1 MGTPTIERPEEH
13 FFVNTYRGTGT
24 GQRVGNFIPF
34 TDSGTIDK
42 SVVINHNTAQAR
54 LGRTPGSNGSGT
66 TLSFSCWV
74 KRGLTG
80 GTIRQILISNNYSS
94 VGEALEFT
102 TGDQLYY
109 YCIKSSPGSYDWSYQ
124 TSRTFEDTSKWYHI
138 MVVRDTTDSTQADR
152 VKIYVDGERV
162 TTWASTPTQSGSN
175 KTGYWNQ
182 TDFENT
188 LGNTNNA
195 SYVRGLGYLAEV
207 NMVDGTVLTP
217 DTFGQTD
224 TSTGRWI
231 PKTLSGIT
239 YGSQGYR
246 LTFANTAG
254 LTIGDDT
261 SGNTNDFTVTNLDG
275 NDVTTDSPTQNH
287 ATLHNVIKNTY
298 IQTSEGNLKAAQT
311 GGSQGNVI
319 ASNMPLS
326 SGKYYCEVT
335 ITVAGPTL
343 FLIGVGNESDYR
355 DHYTQDN
362 PLSKIEG
369 AYIRSD
375 TGQGYTAIGDV
386 GTYSPGTYGSSF
398 TTSNVIG
405 FAIDADKGAVWF
417 SKDGNWMNSATASEI
432 ANSDVS
438 KALRF
443 GIKGPLVPLQYTH
456 NGTTLDYNFGQKT
469 FAYTPPTG
477 YKSMQQDNLPE
488 TGKGITG
495 LTWIKDRDN
504 TYSHG
509 LRDSSRGRHKD
520 LFSNLTQAEVT
531 NTDGV
536 QKFLKGG
543 IEIEDLLG
551 LNKSGSSIVSWNW
564 VANGGTTSANTDG
577 SGATIASTIQANQTA
592 GFSIVRY
599 TGDGG
604 NAARKVAHGLSQA
617 PDWILLKFVD
627 TTAHWSIYHKSLG
640 NTKRLK
646 FTTDTPQ
653 TDSTLWNDTS
663 PTSTVFSVGSS
674 YNQSSAYDYIAY
686 CWHSIPGFSK
696 FGSYEGNANS
706 SGPFINLGFKPAWLM
721 IKNIDRSVDWIIID
735 SKRDPFNDGVSKL
748 LKPNVADA
756 ESEAN
761 NQGIDLLSNGFK
773 IKQSSS
779 NAFNANDETHVYMA
793 FAEHPFIGDGT
804 NPVPAR

>member
-1 MGTPTIERPEEH
+1 MGTPTIVKPEEH
-13 FFVNTYRGTGT
+13 FFVNKYEGTGT
-24 GQRVGNFIPF
+24 GQRVGNFVPF

-42 SVVINHNTAQAR
+42 SVIINHNTAQAR
-54 LGRTPGSNGSGT
+54 LGRTPGSNGNDT

-74 KRGLTG
+74 KRGVTG
-80 GTIRQILISNNYSS
+80 GTIRQILICNNYSS

-152 VKIYVDGERV
+152 IKIYVDGERV
-162 TTWASTPTQSGSN
+162 TTWNSTPTQAGSN

-182 TDFENT
+182 TTFENT
-188 LGNTNNA
+188 LGNTNQA
-195 SYVRGLGYLAEV
+195 SIVRGLGYLAEV
-207 NMVDGTVLTP
+207 NMVDGAALTP

-224 TSTGRWI
+224 TSTGRWV

-261 SGNTNDFTVTNLDG
+261 SGNGNDFTVTNLDG

-311 GGSQGNVI
+311 GGSQGNSI

-326 SGKYYCEVT
+326 SGKYYCEIT
-335 ITVAGPTL
+335 ITTAGPTL
-343 FLIGVGNESDYR
+343 FLIGVGKESDYR

-362 PLSKIEG
+362 PLQKIEG

-375 TGQGYTAIGDV
+375 TGQGYTTVGDV

-398 TTSNVIG
+398 TTNDVIG

-417 SKDGNWMNSATASEI
+417 SKNGTWMNSATASEI

-443 GIKGPLVPLQYTH
+443 GMPGPLVPLQYTH
-456 NGTTLDYNFGQKT
+456 NGTTLTYNFGQKT

-477 YKSMQQDNLPE
+477 YNAMQQDNLPE
-488 TGKGITG
+488 TGKGIPD
-495 LTWIKDRDN
+495 LFWVKNRDA
-504 TYSHG
+504 TDHPQLY
-509 LRDSSRGRHKD
+509 DSSRGVRK
-520 LFSNLTQAEVT
+520 NLQSSQMSISQDIP
-531 NTDGV
+531 DGV

-543 IEIEDLLG
+543 VSIEDDA
-551 LNKSGSSIVSWNW
+551 SINSVNESYICWNW

-577 SGATIASTIQANQTA
+577 SGATQASSIQANQTA
-592 GFSIVRY
+592 GFSIV
-599 TGDGG
+599 TGKYFDGSL
-604 NAARKVAHGLSQA
+604 AHGLSQT
-617 PDWILLKFVD
+617 PEFIIYKEISPNNNNWFVWHKD
-627 TTAHWSIYHKSLG
+627 LTSVNYYLTLNLTNAQTNYSSNLWGSI
-640 NTKRLK
+640 
-646 FTTDTPQ
+646 
-653 TDSTLWNDTS
+653 
-663 PTSTVFSVGSS
+663 TSTTFAK
-674 YNQSSAYDYIAY
+674 NLTTINNRDAIAY
-686 CWHSIPGFSK
+686 CWHSVPGYSHI
-696 FGSYEGNANS
+696 GSYTGNANAD
-706 SGPFINLGFKPAWLM
+706 GPYIFTGFKPKFLM
-721 IKNIDRSVDWIIID
+721 IKRISSTGKWLVMDRE
-735 SKRDPFNDGVSKL
+735 R
-748 LKPNVADA
+748 NVNNTTNKNYVRW
-756 ESEAN
+756 ESNAVESTVQCDFLA
-761 NQGIDLLSNGFK
+761 SGFK
-773 IKQSSS
+773 LRMTSTDI
-779 NAFNANDETHVYMA
+779 NNGTHIYMA
-793 FAEHPFIGDGT
+793 FAEHPIHDGT
-804 NPVPAR
+804 SLATSI

>member
-1 MGTPTIERPEEH
+1 M
-13 FFVNTYRGTGT
+13 
-24 GQRVGNFIPF
+24 
-34 TDSGTIDK
+34 
-42 SVVINHNTAQAR
+42 
-54 LGRTPGSNGSGT
+54 
-66 TLSFSCWV
+66 SFSCWV
-74 KRGLTG
+74 KRGVTG
-80 GTIRQILISNNYSS
+80 GTIRQILICNNYSS

-152 VKIYVDGERV
+152 IKIYVDGERV
-162 TTWASTPTQSGSN
+162 TTWNSTPTQAGSN
-175 KTGYWNQ
+175 KTGWWNQ
-182 TDFENT
+182 TTYENT
-188 LGNTNNA
+188 LGNTNSA

-207 NMVDGTVLTP
+207 NMVDGAVLTP

-224 TSTGRWI
+224 TSTGRWV

-261 SGNTNDFTVTNLDG
+261 SGNGNDFTVTNLDG

-326 SGKYYCEVT
+326 SGKYYCEIT
-335 ITVAGPTL
+335 ITTAGPTL
-343 FLIGVGNESDYR
+343 FLIGVGKESDYR

-362 PLSKIEG
+362 PLQKIEG

-375 TGQGYTAIGDV
+375 TGQGYTTVGDV

-398 TTSNVIG
+398 TTNDVIG

-417 SKDGNWMNSATASEI
+417 SKNGTWMNSATASEI

-443 GIKGPLVPLQYTH
+443 GMPGPLVPLQYTH
-456 NGTTLDYNFGQKT
+456 NGTTLTYNFGQKT

-477 YKSMQQDNLPE
+477 YNAMQQDNLPE
-488 TGKGITG
+488 TGKGIPDLCWFKNLDQG
-495 LTWIKDRDN
+495 DHPQI
-504 TYSHG
+504 Y
-509 LRDSSRGRHKD
+509 DSSRGPRKN
-520 LFSNLTQAEVT
+520 LQPSQNSSSNDIP
-531 NTDGV
+531 DGV

-543 IEIEDLLG
+543 CSIEDDP
-551 LNKSGSSIVSWNW
+551 SINSVNESYISWNW

-592 GFSIVRY
+592 GFSIVQY
-599 TGDGG
+599 TGNGTSG
-604 NAARKVAHGLSQA
+604 AKVAHGLSQA
-617 PDWILLKFVD
+617 PEWI
-627 TTAHWSIYHKSLG
+627 I
-640 NTKRLK
+640 TKRLDSSSGAWHGYHSSQGATK
-646 FTTDTPQ
+646 YFVLNSTNAFGTSALTWNNTAPDATTFT
-653 TDSTLWNDTS
+653 L
-663 PTSTVFSVGSS
+663 GSG
-674 YNQSSAYDYIAY
+674 NTNNNTGNFIAY
-686 CWHSIPGFSK
+686 CWHSVEGFSSI
-696 FGSYEGNANS
+696 GSYRGNHSND
-706 SGPFINLGFKPAWLM
+706 GPFVYTGFKPTWLL
-721 IKNIDRSVDWIIID
+721 IKNVSDASQWRLFDGKRNTFNPVNRSLRANTTTAD
-735 SKRDPFNDGVSKL
+735 FTGNTYYL
-748 LKPNVADA
+748 LDF
-756 ESEAN
+756 
-761 NQGIDLLSNGFK
+761 LSNGFK
-773 IKQSSS
+773 IRGAASTDMNSSGHFY
-779 NAFNANDETHVYMA
+779 AYVA
-793 FAEHPFIGDGT
+793 FAENPIHDGT
-804 NPVPAR
+804 SLGTAR